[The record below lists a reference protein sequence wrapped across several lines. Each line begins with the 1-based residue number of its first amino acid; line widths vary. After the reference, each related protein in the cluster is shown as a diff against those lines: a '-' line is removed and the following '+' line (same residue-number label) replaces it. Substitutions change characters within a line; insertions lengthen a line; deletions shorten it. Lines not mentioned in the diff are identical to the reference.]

1 MIERLEIE
9 GFKCIDKLKLDL
21 KQFNLLAGTNSSG
34 KSSAI
39 QALLLLV
46 QNLDDVYGLNGPLVS
61 VGEFREIRNY
71 NVNADNVYIY
81 LLEGNRRVFL
91 NFAGSF
97 AGSIVTQGGENTEL
111 GRKLAYSN
119 NKVQYLSCDRVGSQD
134 IYRKNRTTYKGV
146 GINGEFA
153 IDYLCHY
160 KDLPLEEEM
169 VKDQGNHT
177 FLAQTNYWLDYIVG
191 ASIRV
196 EDILGTDVVKA
207 SYGLVD
213 GYYSRPQNV
222 GSGISYLISIII
234 MCLGSK
240 KDDILIIE
248 NPEIH
253 LHPQSQSKLCEFLYF
268 VASAGRQ
275 LIVETH
281 SDHIFNAARV
291 GIAKK
296 TMDADQITINFFRRG
311 SDHCTRNHVI
321 DIGEYGKIENP
332 IPNLFDQFQA
342 DLDKMIGV

>member
-1 MIERLEIE
+1 MIDRLEIE
-9 GFKCIDKLKLDL
+9 GFKCIDELKLDL

-46 QNLDDVYGLNGPLVS
+46 QNLDDGYGLNGPLVS
-61 VGEFREIRNY
+61 VGEFREIKNY
-71 NVNADNVYIY
+71 NVKEDNVTVTVS
-81 LLEGNRRVFL
+81 EGDEMVDLRFEEGVIIL
-91 NFAGSF
+91 S
-97 AGSIVTQGGENTEL
+97 GGKTEL
-111 GRKLAYSN
+111 GRKLAYSS
-119 NKVQYLSCDRVGSQD
+119 NKFQYLSCNRVGSQD
-134 IYRKNRTTYKGV
+134 IYRKNRTTYIGV

-153 IDYLCHY
+153 IDCLCHY

-169 VKDQGNHT
+169 VINQENHT
-177 FLAQTNYWLDYIVG
+177 LLAQTNYWLNYIIG

-213 GYYSRPQNV
+213 GHYSRPQNV

-234 MCLGSK
+234 MCLGSE

-253 LHPQSQSKLCEFLYF
+253 LHPQSQSRLCEFLYF

-291 GIAKK
+291 GIATK
-296 TMDADQITINFFRRG
+296 TMDGDQMTINFLKRG
-311 SDHCTRNHVI
+311 SDQCTRNYVI
-321 DIGEYGKIENP
+321 EIGEYGKIENP

>member
-1 MIERLEIE
+1 MIDRLEIE
-9 GFKCIDKLKLDL
+9 GFKSISKLQLDL
-21 KQFNLLAGTNSSG
+21 KQLNIFAGTNSSG
-34 KSSAI
+34 KSSSI
-39 QALLLLV
+39 QALLLVV
-46 QNLDDVYGLNGPLVS
+46 QNLDDEYGLNGPLVS

-71 NVNADNVYIY
+71 NINADYVAVNAS
-81 LLEGNRRVFL
+81 EGEEMVSLRFSEDCAPEL
-91 NFAGSF
+91 MGK
-97 AGSIVTQGGENTEL
+97 ETEL
-111 GRKLAYSN
+111 GKKLAYSCN
-119 NKVQYLSCDRVGSQD
+119 RVHYLSCDRIGTQD
-134 IYRKNRTTYKGV
+134 IYKKNRTMDSGV

-153 IDYLCHY
+153 MDFLSRNR
-160 KDLPLEEEM
+160 DFPLEGDL
-169 VKDQGNHT
+169 VRDQENYT
-177 FLAQTNYWLDYIVG
+177 LLAQTNYWLDYIVG

-213 GYYSRPQNV
+213 GHYSRPQNV

-234 MCLGSK
+234 MCLGSE

-253 LHPQSQSKLCEFLYF
+253 LHPQSQSRLCEFLYF

-291 GIAKK
+291 GIATK
-296 TMDADQITINFFRRG
+296 TMDGDQMTINFLKRG
-311 SDHCTRNHVI
+311 SDQCTRNYVI
-321 DIGEYGKIENP
+321 EIGEYGKIENP

>member
-1 MIERLEIE
+1 MIDRLEIE

-46 QNLDDVYGLNGPLVS
+46 QNLDDDYGLNGPLVS

-71 NVNADNVYIY
+71 NVKADSVTVMVSEGDEKVSLRFLKNN
-81 LLEGNRRVFL
+81 LLKWSVRKSRL
-91 NFAGSF
+91 
-97 AGSIVTQGGENTEL
+97 EN
-111 GRKLAYSN
+111 KLAYSN
-119 NKVQYLSCDRVGSQD
+119 NKFQYLSSNRVGGQD
-134 IYRKNRTTYKGV
+134 IYRKNRTPYWGV

-153 IDYLCHY
+153 VDYLSRG
-160 KDLPLEEEM
+160 KFFPLEEDL
-169 VKDQGNHT
+169 VRDQENHT
-177 FLAQTNYWLDYIVG
+177 LLAQTNYWLKYIVD

-213 GYYSRPQNV
+213 GHYSRPQNV
-222 GSGISYLISIII
+222 GSGISYLISIIV
-234 MCLGSK
+234 MCLGSE

-253 LHPQSQSKLCEFLYF
+253 LHPQSQSRLCEFLYF

-291 GIAKK
+291 GIATK
-296 TMDADQITINFFRRG
+296 TMDGDQMTINFFRRG

>member
-1 MIERLEIE
+1 MIDQLEIE
-9 GFKCIDKLKLDL
+9 GFKSINKLKLDL

-46 QNLDDVYGLNGPLVS
+46 QNLDDGYGLNGPLVS

-71 NVNADNVYIY
+71 NIKANAVAVTVSEGDKKVSLQFIDDNSIT
-81 LLEGNRRVFL
+81 RR
-91 NFAGSF
+91 GRKSK
-97 AGSIVTQGGENTEL
+97 L

-119 NKVQYLSCDRVGSQD
+119 NQFQYLSCNRVGSQD
-134 IYRKNRTTYKGV
+134 IYRKNRTTYNSV

-153 IDYLCHY
+153 IDLLSYF
-160 KDLPLEEEM
+160 KDLPLEEDL
-169 VKDQGNHT
+169 VKDPENYT
-177 FLAQTNYWLDYIVG
+177 LLAQTNYWLNYIVD

-213 GYYSRPQNV
+213 GHYSRPQNV
-222 GSGISYLISIII
+222 GSGISYLISIIV
-234 MCLGSK
+234 MCLGSER
-240 KDDILIIE
+240 DEILIIE

-253 LHPQSQSKLCEFLYF
+253 LHPQSQSRLCEFLYF

-291 GIAKK
+291 GIATK
-296 TMDADQITINFFRRG
+296 TMDANQITINFFQRG
-311 SDHCTRNHVI
+311 SDHCTRNYVI

-332 IPNLFDQFQA
+332 IPNLFDQFQT